1 MATKDPLLWS
11 DTNMAHSFMLHL
23 ETLGV
28 TTAIILAA
36 KHLSVGGRT
45 ANDLPVGT
53 MARKPLLSFRH
64 RGTGVFLCTLI
75 SAGVPL
81 CGAF

>member
-36 KHLSVGGRT
+36 KHLTVDGRT
-45 ANDLPVGT
+45 ASDLP
-53 MARKPLLSFRH
+53 A
-64 RGTGVFLCTLI
+64 GTGVLGRHFSVSDTGGLVCF
-75 SAGVPL
+75 SAP
-81 CGAF
+81 